1 MYDYKS
7 LERVIVTLGIAF
19 AAVLAV
25 LLFSCRP
32 LGGFALISALFMVVI
47 ALYLILIPRKLIGE
61 MKDMEQTIENY
72 KKQLQ
77 KQQKQ

>member
-19 AAVLAV
+19 VAVLAV